1 MTQVVN
7 SIVQVLQRASLK
19 IDRTDARIL
28 LQHILNV
35 NHAFL
40 LTHSNHILS
49 SALEKSYSQL
59 VARRVQGEPIAYL
72 IGECDFYDITFK
84 VTPDVLIP
92 RPETELLVELAI
104 MRVSSK
110 SNCRIL
116 DLGTGC
122 GAIGV
127 TIAKHCP
134 QASVIAVDLSSAAV
148 SLARKNAV
156 DNNVKN
162 VCFAVGNWFSELSG
176 QKFDLIASNPPYIAE
191 NDPHLYQGDL
201 RFEPKIALTTE
212 SDGLAC
218 IRDIV
223 ATACDYLKV
232 GGWLML
238 EHGYDQAVACRQL
251 LEAAGFSEIFSCP
264 DLAGIMRVS
273 GGQFSLS
280 SQ

>member
-1 MTQVVN
+1 MTQVVH
-7 SIVQVLQRASLK
+7 SIAQVLQWASLK
-19 IDRTDARIL
+19 IDRTDARML

-40 LTHSNHILS
+40 LTHSNHILNS
-49 SALEKSYSQL
+49 TQEKSYGQL
-59 VARRVQGEPIAYL
+59 VARRVKGEPIAYL
-72 IGECDFYDITFK
+72 IGEWDFYDITFK

-92 RPETELLVELAI
+92 RPETELLLELALTRI
-104 MRVSSK
+104 SSK

-122 GAIGV
+122 GAIAI

-148 SLARKNAV
+148 SIARKNADIV
-156 DNNVKN
+156 NVNNV
-162 VCFAVGNWFSELSG
+162 CIAVGNWFSELSG
-176 QKFDLIASNPPYIAE
+176 EKFDLIVSNPPYVAE
-191 NDPHLYQGDL
+191 YDPHLYQGDL
-201 RFEPKIALTTE
+201 RFEPKMALTTE
-212 SDGLAC
+212 GDGLAC

-223 ATACDYLKV
+223 ATACDYLEV

-238 EHGYDQAVACRQL
+238 EHGYDQAVVCRQL
-251 LEAAGFSEIFSCP
+251 LKSAGFAKTFSCP

-273 GGQFSLS
+273 GGQYSLS